1 MSENTIS
8 AEGRT
13 VREAIKAAAATLGID
28 ARLVDHKIDMSH
40 FRNADGRVIPQDTV
54 KIIAW
59 AGDPEVMEKRAAQ
72 RRAQLEAAANAPRDD
87 FRSRDRDDRGGRDDR
102 SRGRDRDDR
111 RGRDR
116 DRDRDARDDRRPRGR
131 DRDDRPAFDGDDSGA
146 VAGKEWLE
154 GLLGHMGVEATV
166 KARAVGEN
174 EAVIDI
180 DSPKARHLVGRRGA
194 NLLAIR
200 GLFRSVMERQGQGD
214 WSFDINVEGGRDR
227 DDRRERRDRDDR
239 RDRDRGSRDRDRD
252 GGRERRSERDIDR
265 LKTLAKRLAQEA
277 IDTGET
283 VAIRKELNSFERRM
297 VHMTLSDFPGVKTKS
312 DGDGAHKQVLIIP
325 VGGGEE

>member
-1 MSENTIS
+1 MSENTVT

-13 VREAIKAAAATLGID
+13 VREAVKAAAATLGIE
-28 ARLVDHKIDMSH
+28 ATLVDHKIDMSH

-59 AGDPEVMEKRAAQ
+59 AGDPDEMEKRAAK
-72 RRAQLEAAANAPRDD
+72 RRAQLEAAANAPRRD
-87 FRSRDRDDRGGRDDR
+87 RDRDDRRG
-102 SRGRDRDDR
+102 RGRDRDDR

-116 DRDRDARDDRRPRGR
+116 DRDDRRPRR
-131 DRDDRPAFDGDDSGA
+131 ERDDRPAFDGDDSGA

-154 GLLGHMGVEATV
+154 GLLNHMGVEATV
-166 KARAVGEN
+166 KARAVAEN

-194 NLLAIR
+194 NLQAIR
-200 GLFRSVMERQGQGD
+200 GLFRTVMERQGQGD
-214 WSFDINVEGGRDR
+214 WTYDINVEGGRDR

-239 RDRDRGSRDRDRD
+239 RGRGRDRDRD
-252 GGRERRSERDIDR
+252 RGGDRRSERDLDR
-265 LKTLAKRLAQEA
+265 LKSLAKRLAQEA

-283 VAIRKELNSFERRM
+283 VTIRKELNSFERRT
-297 VHMTLSDFPGVKTKS
+297 VHVTLADFDGVKTKS
-312 DGDGAHKQVLIIP
+312 DGDGAHKKVLIIP
-325 VGGGEE
+325 VGGGDADGGEE